1 LLPLKDFSEFV
12 NFSKQ
17 SDITWYSTYLTLSEI
32 IDLNPINYKKNF
44 NPVTAFAYCTSFKW
58 SDITK
63 QKYDNKF
70 TRRYLTLH
78 NLYIIKNSL
87 PIRTHIM
94 LNHINGKWHV
104 HPGGTRLLL
113 ADIYTDPVPV
123 IIADNSN
130 TLEGY
135 RLEDIPFTKSN
146 VYKNDYT
153 EIVPH
158 YYVEHFFEDDPG
170 SKDICYTLDKNTK
183 TISANNEVFYEF
195 KNFKWRLTNSTV

>member
-1 LLPLKDFSEFV
+1 MLELKDFSEFI
-12 NFSKQ
+12 NFSEQ
-17 SDITWYSTYLTLSEI
+17 SNITWYSTYLTLSEI

-44 NPVTAFAYCTSFKW
+44 NPASAFYYCTSFKW

-70 TRRYLTLH
+70 TLH
-78 NLYIIKNSL
+78 NLYIIKKSL

-94 LNHINGKWHV
+94 LNHNNGEWHV

-113 ADIYTDPVPV
+113 ADIYTEPVPV
-123 IIADNSN
+123 IIADNSD

-135 RLEDIPFTKSN
+135 RQQHIPFTKSN
-146 VYKNDYT
+146 VYKNEYT

-158 YYVEHFFEDDPG
+158 YYVEQFFEDEPG
-170 SKDICYTLDKNTK
+170 AEDICYSIDRNSQ
-183 TISANNEVFYEF
+183 TISANNEIFYEF
-195 KNFKWRLTNSTV
+195 KNFKWRLTNNKV

>member
-1 LLPLKDFSEFV
+1 MLQLENFKQFV
-12 NFSKQ
+12 NFSIQ

-32 IDLNPINYKKNF
+32 IDLNPINYKKDF
-44 NPVTAFAYCTSFKW
+44 NPATAFDYCTSFKW

-63 QKYDNKF
+63 QNYDSKF
-70 TRRYLTLH
+70 TLH

-94 LNHINGKWHV
+94 LNHNNGEWHV

-113 ADIYTDPVPV
+113 AEIYTDPVPV

-135 RLEDIPFTKSN
+135 RLEPISFTTSN

-158 YYVEHFFEDDPG
+158 YFVEQFFEDDPD
-170 SKDICYTLDKNTK
+170 SEDICYTIDKKAK

-195 KNFKWRLTNSTV
+195 KNFKWRLTNNKV